1 MNKIEGIKKVTVTL
15 DGESVRLLND
25 LARHSF
31 RTVSAQVRFM
41 VMQEYNRQ
49 VGAVNSIAPVKI
61 TRSNQAAPKVVTT
74 TRKHYTCPRCG
85 KWCESEIDASGETTC
100 PACENLVMV

>member
-25 LARHSF
+25 LARQSF
-31 RTVSAQVRFM
+31 RTVSAQVRFL

-49 VGAVNSIAPVKI
+49 VGAVNS
-61 TRSNQAAPKVVTT
+61 VVTT

-100 PACENLVMV
+100 PACENVVRV